1 MYLELAFLPLLTW
14 LIYWFFFKSRG
25 AQNTAL
31 SGPQRLLFEAA
42 KQGNLES
49 LQELLEGGAVDINT
63 KTYVKTIQGGMTAL
77 FFSAEQGS
85 PLLIRSLLQHGCSVN
100 HIANVFYR

>member
-1 MYLELAFLPLLTW
+1 MYVELALLPLLTW
-14 LIYWFFFKSRG
+14 LIYWLCFKSRG
-25 AQNTAL
+25 TQSPAL

-42 KQGNLES
+42 KQGNLVG
-49 LQELLEGGAVDINT
+49 LQEILKDGTVDTNT
-63 KTYVKTIQGGMTAL
+63 KTYVRSIQGGMTAL

-100 HIANVFYR
+100 HIANVWDI

>member
-14 LIYWFFFKSRG
+14 LIYWLFFKSRG
-25 AQNTAL
+25 APTPAL

-42 KQGNLES
+42 KQGNLVS
-49 LQELLEGGAVDINT
+49 LQELLEGGAVDVNT
-63 KTYVKTIQGGMTAL
+63 KTYVKAIQGGMTAL

-85 PLLIRSLLQHGCSVN
+85 PLLIRSLLQRGCSVN
-100 HIANVFYR
+100 HIASVLYR